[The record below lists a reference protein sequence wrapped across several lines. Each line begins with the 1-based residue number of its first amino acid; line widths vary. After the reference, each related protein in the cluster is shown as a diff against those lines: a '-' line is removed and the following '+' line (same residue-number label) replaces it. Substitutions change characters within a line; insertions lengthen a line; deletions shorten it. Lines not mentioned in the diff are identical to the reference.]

1 MYGDLGILRYETGVE
16 EKLANNLAEELRSQ
30 RTRGQSS
37 HHQNHAQLCVG
48 VRSALAEGDEAS
60 RYLERI
66 Y

>member
-1 MYGDLGILRYETGVE
+1 MYGDLSILRYETEVK
-16 EKLANNLAEELRSQ
+16 EKLASDLAEELRSR

-48 VRSALAEGDEAS
+48 VRSAVAEGDEAS